1 MANLSD
7 SATLPD
13 KHHKTRD
20 ARIVA
25 WLLRRFFRLWVRSA
39 VQPPDP
45 SSVLAPSNALV
56 CYVLERESRADLAV
70 LCNVTEKL
78 RLTLPEERS
87 SNLPVVERRSYFD
100 GGRRRRFWDASVTR
114 RPPPYLLAMIE
125 ALLDSQADAA
135 AARDVLLVPTA
146 VYWGRAP
153 QKEGSWGRLL
163 FAENWTLT
171 SRIRKFGSVLV
182 NGRNVM
188 VEFGEPTRLRAMMD
202 AAPVADQARRLT
214 RVLRGILRR
223 QRAIRIGPDLSHR
236 RTIVARV
243 LRARAVRAVVAAEAR
258 DQHDNHRQGLLQARK
273 YAFEIAAN
281 YSHAFVQIAEKLLG
295 RVWNRVYD
303 GVKFNHPETLKQVSE
318 GNEVVY
324 VPCHRS
330 HMDYLLLSYVI
341 YHQGYAIPHIAAGI
355 NLNIPVVGRFL
366 RKGGAF
372 FIRRSFGGNAL
383 YTAVFM
389 KYLAAIM
396 ARGHSIEYFIEGGRS
411 RTGRLLQPKTGMLSM
426 TVRSFLRD
434 PVRPVV
440 FVPVY
445 FGYER
450 IVEAN
455 TYISELSGAPKKKES
470 WLDLLASLKVLRERF
485 GTVHVN
491 VGEPIQL
498 NDLLDS
504 QLPKWREQRFDDDT
518 RLPAVNA
525 LVAEL
530 AMSIMRGINAAAAVT
545 PINLL
550 ATALLATPRGALP
563 DSALMR
569 QLELYQ
575 KLLRDSPYSPRVT
588 VTDATP
594 AEIVEYGE
602 SLKLITRVPH
612 PLGDMVKMS
621 DERAQLIAYYRNNV
635 LHLFALPS
643 LVACAFIGNAVLRTE
658 DIQRLAWRVYPY
670 VASEL
675 FLHWREEEL
684 APVVDGLLAALAENG
699 VLQPDESRGTW
710 KRPPPDSPAAL
721 QLSML
726 GQATIQTIERYY
738 LAISLLLKSGSGA
751 MNQKTLEQQ
760 CHLAAQRI
768 NMLYGFNSP
777 EFFDRS
783 LFENFI
789 DLLRERGVLKAGEG
803 GNLEFD
809 EVLVRVAADAQLVLS
824 EQIRHSILQ
833 VTQV

>member
-1 MANLSD
+1 MG
-7 SATLPD
+7 
-13 KHHKTRD
+13 
-20 ARIVA
+20 
-25 WLLRRFFRLWVRSA
+25 WLLRRFFRLWVRAA
-39 VQPPDP
+39 VQPAEPLPSLVDP
-45 SSVLAPSNALV
+45 ATPV
-56 CYVLERESRADLAV
+56 CYVLERDSMADLAV
-70 LCNVTEKL
+70 LCNVTERQ
-78 RLTLPEERS
+78 RLPYPEKRS
-87 SNLPVVERRSYFD
+87 GSLPVEQRRSYFD
-100 GGRRRRFWDASVTR
+100 VGRRRRFWDASHSR
-114 RPPPYLLAMIE
+114 RPPPYLLAVIE
-125 ALLDSQADAA
+125 ELRADSV
-135 AARDVLLVPTA
+135 RDLLLVPTA
-146 VYWGRAP
+146 VFWGRAP
-153 QKEGSWGRLL
+153 QKEGSWLRLL
-163 FAENWTLT
+163 FAEDWALT
-171 SRIRKFGSVLV
+171 TRASKFFAVLI
-182 NGRNVM
+182 NGRNVF
-188 VEFGEPTRLRAMMD
+188 VEFGEPISLRSMLD
-202 AAPVADQARRLT
+202 AAPAQDQARRMT
-214 RVLRGILRR
+214 RILRGVLRR
-223 QRAIRIGPDLSHR
+223 QRATRIGPDLSHR
-236 RTIVARV
+236 RTIVSRV
-243 LRARAVRAVVAAEAR
+243 LRARAVRAVVAAEAKEK
-258 DQHDNHRQGLLQARK
+258 HDKYRPGLLQARK

-303 GVKFNHPETLKQVSE
+303 GVKFNHAATLKAVSE

-372 FIRRSFGGNAL
+372 FIRRTFAGNAL
-383 YTAVFM
+383 YTVVFM

-470 WLDLLASLKVLRERF
+470 WLDLLLSLRVLRERF

-491 VGEPIQL
+491 VGEPIRL
-498 NDLLDS
+498 NDLLES
-504 QLPKWREQRFDDDT
+504 HLPRWREQRFDDDT
-518 RLPAVNA
+518 RSPAVNA
-525 LVAEL
+525 LVNDL
-530 AMSIMRGINAAAAVT
+530 ALGIMRGINAAAAVT

-550 ATALLATPRGALP
+550 ATVLLATPRGALP
-563 DSALMR
+563 ESALLR
-569 QLELYQ
+569 QIELYL
-575 KLLRDSPYSPRVT
+575 KLLRASPYSPRVT
-588 VTDATP
+588 LTDASP
-594 AEIVEYGE
+594 AEIVVYGE
-602 SLKLITRVPH
+602 SLKIISRVPH
-612 PLGDMVKMS
+612 KLGDVIRMS
-621 DERAQLIAYYRNNV
+621 DESAQLIAYYRNNV

-643 LVACAFIGNAVLRTE
+643 LVACAFIGNSMLRTE

-675 FLHWREEEL
+675 FLRWREEEL
-684 APVVDGLLAALAENG
+684 SRVVDGILAALAENG
-699 VLQPDESRGTW
+699 VLQPNEDRSAW
-710 KRPPPDSPAAL
+710 MRPPPDSPAAL

-726 GQATIQTIERYY
+726 AQGAIQTIERYY
-738 LAISLLLKSGSGA
+738 LAISLLIRAGSGV
-751 MNQKTLEQQ
+751 MTQKALEQDCQ
-760 CHLAAQRI
+760 LAAQRI

-777 EFFDRS
+777 EFFDRA
-783 LFENFI
+783 LFQNFI
-789 DLLRERGVLKAGEG
+789 DLLRERGVIRVGAG

-809 EVLVRVAADAQLVLS
+809 EVLVRVAADAQIVLS

-833 VTQV
+833 VARV

>member
-1 MANLSD
+1 MS
-7 SATLPD
+7 
-13 KHHKTRD
+13 
-20 ARIVA
+20 
-25 WLLRRFFRLWVRSA
+25 WFLRRFFKLWVRAA
-39 VQPPDP
+39 VQPAE
-45 SSVLAPSNALV
+45 APPALTAPRVPV
-56 CYVLERESRADLAV
+56 CYVLERDSVADLAV
-70 LCNVTEKL
+70 LCNVASKAGLVYPEK
-78 RLTLPEERS
+78 RGSSLPVEER
-87 SNLPVVERRSYFD
+87 RTYFD
-100 GGRRRRFWDASVTR
+100 VARRRRFWDATQTR
-114 RPPPYLLAMIE
+114 RPPPYLLALVE
-125 ALLDSQADAA
+125 SLSADSV
-135 AARDVLLVPTA
+135 RDILLVPTA

-153 QKEGSWGRLL
+153 QKEGSWLRLL
-163 FAENWTLT
+163 FAENWALT
-171 SRIRKFGSVLV
+171 TRVRKFGSVLV

-188 VEFGEPTRLRAMMD
+188 VEMGEPISLRSLLD
-202 AAPVADQARRLT
+202 ASPPGDQARRVT
-214 RVLRGILRR
+214 RILRGILRR

-236 RTIVARV
+236 RTIVAQV
-243 LRARAVRAVVAAEAR
+243 LRARAVRAVVAADAR
-258 DQHDNHRQGLLQARK
+258 DKHGDFRPGLLQARK

-281 YSHAFVQIAEKLLG
+281 YSHPFVQIAEKLLG

-303 GVKFNHPETLKQVSE
+303 GVKINHAGTLKDVSE

-330 HMDYLLLSYVI
+330 HMDYLLMSYII
-341 YHQGYAIPHIAAGI
+341 YHQGYALPHIAAGI

-383 YTAVFM
+383 YTVVFM

-411 RTGRLLQPKTGMLSM
+411 RTGRLLHPKTGMLSM

-470 WLDLLASLKVLRERF
+470 WLDLLLSLRVLRERF

-491 VGEPIQL
+491 VGEPIRL
-498 NDLLDS
+498 NDMLDA
-504 QLPKWREQRFDDDT
+504 QLPAWREQKFDDDT
-518 RLPAVNA
+518 RSPAINA
-525 LVAEL
+525 LIGDL
-530 AMSIMRGINAAAAVT
+530 ASSIMRGINAAAAVT

-550 ATALLATPRGALP
+550 ATCLLASPRGALP
-563 DSALMR
+563 ESALLR
-569 QLELYQ
+569 QLELYL
-575 KLLRDSPYSPRVT
+575 KLLHVWPYGPRVT
-588 VTDATP
+588 VTDANP
-594 AEIVEYGE
+594 GEIVLYGE
-602 SLKLITRVPH
+602 SLKIITRVPH
-612 PLGDMVKMS
+612 KLGDIVKMG
-621 DERAQLIAYYRNNV
+621 DESAQLIAYYRNNV

-643 LVACAFIGNAVLRTE
+643 LVACAFIGNAMLRTE
-658 DIQRLAWRVYPY
+658 DIQRLAWRIYPY

-675 FLHWREEEL
+675 FLRWREEEL
-684 APVVDGLLAALAENG
+684 AKVVDGVLAALAELG
-699 VLQPDESRGTW
+699 VLQPNEDRTVW
-710 KRPPPDSPAAL
+710 MRPPPDSPGAL

-726 GQATIQTIERYY
+726 SQATIQTIERYY
-738 LAISLLLKSGSGA
+738 LAISLLLKAGSGVI
-751 MNQKTLEQQ
+751 NQKALEQRCQ
-760 CHLAAQRI
+760 LAAQRI

-777 EFFDRS
+777 EFFDRA

>member
-1 MANLSD
+1 MG
-7 SATLPD
+7 
-13 KHHKTRD
+13 
-20 ARIVA
+20 
-25 WLLRRFFRLWVRSA
+25 WLLRRFFTLWVRAA
-39 VQPPDP
+39 VQPAEAP
-45 SSVLAPSNALV
+45 SSLTAPALPV
-56 CYVLERESRADLAV
+56 CYVLDRKSRADLAV
-70 LCNVTEKL
+70 LCNAAAEKK
-78 RLTLPEERS
+78 LPYPEKRS
-87 SNLPVVERRSYFD
+87 GSLPVEQRRTFFD
-100 GGRRRRFWDASVTR
+100 VGRRRRFWGASITR
-114 RPPPYLLAMIE
+114 RPPPYLLALIE
-125 ALLDSQADAA
+125 ALRRDAV
-135 AARDVLLVPTA
+135 RDVLLVPTA

-153 QKEGSWGRLL
+153 QKERSWLRLL
-163 FAENWTLT
+163 FAENWELT
-171 SRIRKFGSVLV
+171 TRLSKFGSVLF
-182 NGRNVM
+182 NARNVM
-188 VEFGEPTRLRAMMD
+188 VEMGEPISLRSLLDAQ
-202 AAPVADQARRLT
+202 AAPDQARRMT
-214 RVLRGILRR
+214 RVLRGVLRR
-223 QRAIRIGPDLSHR
+223 QRATRIGPDLSHR

-243 LRARAVRAVVAAEAR
+243 LRARAVRAVVASEAKEK
-258 DQHDNHRQGLLQARK
+258 HDKYRPGLLQARK

-281 YSHAFVQIAEKLLG
+281 YSHAFVQFGEKLLG

-303 GVKFNHPETLKQVSE
+303 GVKFNHAGTLRDIAD

-341 YHQGYAIPHIAAGI
+341 YHQGYAVPHIAAGI
-355 NLNIPVVGRFL
+355 NLNIPIVGRFL

-372 FIRRSFGGNAL
+372 FIRRTFAGNAL
-383 YTAVFM
+383 YTVVFM

-411 RTGRLLQPKTGMLSM
+411 RTGRLLHPKTGMLSM

-470 WLDLLASLKVLRERF
+470 WLDVVLSLRVLRERF

-491 VGEPIQL
+491 VGEPIRL
-498 NDLLDS
+498 NDMLDAA
-504 QLPKWREQRFDDDT
+504 LPSWREQRFEDDT

-525 LVAEL
+525 LVGDL
-530 AMSIMRGINAAAAVT
+530 AVRIMREINAAAAVT

-550 ATALLATPRGALP
+550 ATALLSTQRGALP
-563 DSALMR
+563 ESALLR
-569 QLELYQ
+569 QLELYLN
-575 KLLRDSPYSPRVT
+575 LLKTAPYAPRVT
-588 VTDATP
+588 ITSASP

-602 SLKLITRVPH
+602 SLKILTRLPH
-612 PLGDMVKMS
+612 KLGDIVKMS
-621 DERAQLIAYYRNNV
+621 DESAQLIAYYRNNV

-643 LVACAFIGNAVLRTE
+643 LVACAFIGNSMLRTE
-658 DIQRLAWRVYPY
+658 DIQRLAWRIYPY

-675 FLHWREEEL
+675 FLRWREEEL
-684 APVVDGLLAALAENG
+684 ARVIDGILAALAAQG
-699 VLQPDESRGTW
+699 VLQATEDHTAWR
-710 KRPPPDSPAAL
+710 RPPPDSPAAM

-726 GQATIQTIERYY
+726 AQATIQTIERYY
-738 LAISLLLKSGSGA
+738 LAISLLLEAGSGA
-751 MNQKTLEQQ
+751 ITQKSLEQQ
-760 CHLAAQRI
+760 CQLAAQRM

>member
-1 MANLSD
+1 MS
-7 SATLPD
+7 
-13 KHHKTRD
+13 
-20 ARIVA
+20 
-25 WLLRRFFRLWVRSA
+25 WLLRRFFKLWVRAA
-39 VQPPDP
+39 VQPAE
-45 SSVLAPSNALV
+45 APSALTEARVPV
-56 CYVLERESRADLAV
+56 CYVLERDSVADLAV
-70 LCNVTEKL
+70 LCNVTSRAKL
-78 RLTLPEERS
+78 PYPERRS
-87 SNLPVVERRSYFD
+87 SSLPVEQRRSYFD
-100 GGRRRRFWDASVTR
+100 VARRRRFWDAAQTR
-114 RPPPYLLAMIE
+114 KPPPYLLALVE
-125 ALLDSQADAA
+125 ALKTDSV
-135 AARDVLLVPTA
+135 RDILLVPTA

-153 QKEGSWGRLL
+153 QKEGSWLRLL
-163 FAENWTLT
+163 FAENWALT
-171 SRIRKFGSVLV
+171 TRVRKFFSVLV

-188 VEFGEPTRLRAMMD
+188 VEMGEPLSLRSLLD
-202 AAPVADQARRLT
+202 ATPVGDQARRVT
-214 RVLRGILRR
+214 RILRGILRR

-236 RTIVARV
+236 RTIVAQV
-243 LRARAVRAVVAAEAR
+243 LRARAVRAVVAADAR
-258 DQHDNHRQGLLQARK
+258 DKDGDFRPGLLLARK

-281 YSHAFVQIAEKLLG
+281 YSHAFVQFAEKMLG

-303 GVKFNHPETLKQVSE
+303 GVKINHAGTLKDVSE

-330 HMDYLLLSYVI
+330 HMDYLLMSYII
-341 YHQGYAIPHIAAGI
+341 YHQGYALPHIAAGI

-383 YTAVFM
+383 YTVVFM

-470 WLDLLASLKVLRERF
+470 WLDLLFSLRVLRERF

-491 VGEPIQL
+491 VGEPIRL
-498 NDLLDS
+498 NDMLDS
-504 QLPKWREQRFDDDT
+504 RLPAWREQKFDDDT
-518 RLPAVNA
+518 RSPAINA
-525 LVAEL
+525 LIGDL
-530 AMSIMRGINAAAAVT
+530 ALDIMRGINSAAAVT

-550 ATALLATPRGALP
+550 ATCLLASPRGALP
-563 DSALMR
+563 ESALLR
-569 QLELYQ
+569 QIDLYL
-575 KLLRDSPYSPRVT
+575 KLLRAWPYGPRVT
-588 VTDATP
+588 MTDASP
-594 AEIVEYGE
+594 AEIVVYGE
-602 SLKLITRVPH
+602 SLKIITRTVH
-612 PLGDMVKMS
+612 PLGDIVKMS
-621 DERAQLIAYYRNNV
+621 DESAQLIAYYRNNV

-643 LVACAFIGNAVLRTE
+643 LVACAFIGNPMLPTS
-658 DIQRLAWRVYPY
+658 DIQRLAWRIYPY

-675 FLHWREEEL
+675 FLRWREDEL
-684 APVVDGLLAALAENG
+684 AKVVDGVLAALAELG
-699 VLQPDESRGTW
+699 VLQPNEDRSVW
-710 KRPPPDSPAAL
+710 MRPPPDSPGAL

-726 GQATIQTIERYY
+726 SQATIQTIERYY
-738 LAISLLLKSGSGA
+738 LAIALLLKAGSGVI
-751 MNQKTLEQQ
+751 NQKALEQRCQ
-760 CHLAAQRI
+760 LAAQRI

-777 EFFDRS
+777 EFFDRT

-809 EVLVRVAADAQLVLS
+809 KVLVRVAADAQLVLS

-833 VTQV
+833 VTQI

>member
-1 MANLSD
+1 MG
-7 SATLPD
+7 
-13 KHHKTRD
+13 
-20 ARIVA
+20 
-25 WLLRRFFRLWVRSA
+25 WLLRRFLQLWVRAA
-39 VQPPDP
+39 VQPAEPPP
-45 SSVLAPSNALV
+45 SLSASGEPL
-56 CYVLERESRADLAV
+56 CYVLERDSMADLAV
-70 LCNVTEKL
+70 LCNVTARLHLPYPEK
-78 RLTLPEERS
+78 RS
-87 SNLPVVERRSYFD
+87 ASLPVEQRRSYFD
-100 GGRRRRFWDASVTR
+100 VGRRRRFWDASHSR
-114 RPPPYLLAMIE
+114 RPPPHLLALVE
-125 ALLDSQADAA
+125 TLRGDAV
-135 AARDVLLVPTA
+135 RDVLLVPTA

-153 QKEGSWGRLL
+153 QKEGSWLRLL

-171 SRIRKFGSVLV
+171 TRLGKFFAVLI

-188 VEFGEPTRLRAMMD
+188 VEIGEPLSLRSMLD
-202 AAPVADQARRLT
+202 AAPAQDQARRMT
-214 RVLRGILRR
+214 RVLRGVLRR
-223 QRAIRIGPDLSHR
+223 QRATRIGPDLSHR

-258 DQHDNHRQGLLQARK
+258 EKHDKFRPGLVQARK

-281 YSHAFVQIAEKLLG
+281 YSHAFVQIGEKLLG

-303 GVKFNHPETLKQVSE
+303 GVKFNHAETLSQVSE

-341 YHQGYAIPHIAAGI
+341 YHQGYALPHIAAGI
-355 NLNIPVVGRFL
+355 NLNIPVVGRLL

-372 FIRRSFGGNAL
+372 FIRRTFAGNAL
-383 YTAVFM
+383 YTVVFM

-411 RTGRLLQPKTGMLSM
+411 RTGRLLHPKTGMLSM

-440 FVPVY
+440 FLPVY

-470 WLDLLASLKVLRERF
+470 WLDLLFSLRVLRERF

-491 VGEPIQL
+491 VGEPIRL
-498 NDLLDS
+498 NDLIETH
-504 QLPKWREQRFDDDT
+504 LPSWRGQRFDDDT

-525 LVAEL
+525 LVNDL
-530 AMSIMRGINAAAAVT
+530 AVRIMQGINAAAAVT

-563 DSALMR
+563 ESALLR
-569 QLELYQ
+569 QLELYL
-575 KLLRDSPYSPRVT
+575 KLLRSAPYSPRVT
-588 VTDATP
+588 VTGASP
-594 AEIVEYGE
+594 AEIVEYGAA
-602 SLKLITRVPH
+602 LKILARVPH
-612 PLGDMVKMS
+612 KLGDVVKMS
-621 DERAQLIAYYRNNV
+621 DASAQLIAYYRNNV

-643 LVACAFIGNAVLRTE
+643 LVACAFIGNPMLRTE
-658 DIQRLAWRVYPY
+658 DIQRLAWRIYPY
-670 VASEL
+670 IASEL
-675 FLHWREEEL
+675 FLRWREDEL
-684 APVVDGLLAALAENG
+684 AREVDGVLAALAELG
-699 VLQPDESRGTW
+699 VLQANEDRSAW
-710 KRPPPDSPAAL
+710 MRPPPDSPLAL

-726 GQATIQTIERYY
+726 AQGTIQTIERYY
-738 LAISLLLKSGSGA
+738 LAISLLIKAGSGTIT
-751 MNQKTLEQQ
+751 QKALEEDCQ
-760 CHLAAQRI
+760 LAAQRI

-777 EFFDRS
+777 EFFDRA

-789 DLLRERGVLKAGEG
+789 DLLRERGVVRPGQSG
-803 GNLEFD
+803 TLEFD

-824 EQIRHSILQ
+824 EQLRHSILQ
-833 VTQV
+833 VSQV